1 MTIKLGESPGPKPVS
16 GRLRQSAKKVG
27 QGHKIFRCLGLF
39 ERNRQFTC
47 GHCGIG
53 KFVVVMQTPSD
64 SSKISRCDSKALLSD
79 ARYLTI
85 HGMMQRIS
93 GLKFCGRHIGLFMTA
108 YLLCSAAISE
118 ELLIAVASNFSGP
131 MAELV
136 KRFEA
141 QTGHDIQVAY
151 GSSGRLFAQI
161 RSGAPFQI
169 FLSADQDKPARLA
182 ELGLADSA
190 SRFTYA
196 SGELVLWSADS
207 SREVGIRT
215 PCCPRTC
222 KDSACQ
228 PRLAPYGT
236 AAADALDELGLSAHL
251 SGKIVQG
258 ENIAQ
263 TFQFVESGNAQLG
276 FVARSQVLS
285 LPETR
290 AGATWVVPDHL
301 YRPIRQDAVLL
312 NRAIGC
318 EACSDF

>member
-1 MTIKLGESPGPKPVS
+1 
-16 GRLRQSAKKVG
+16 
-27 QGHKIFRCLGLF
+27 
-39 ERNRQFTC
+39 
-47 GHCGIG
+47 
-53 KFVVVMQTPSD
+53 
-64 SSKISRCDSKALLSD
+64 
-79 ARYLTI
+79 
-85 HGMMQRIS
+85 MMQRIL
-93 GLKFCGRHIGLFMTA
+93 GLSFCGSRIGLFISA
-108 YLLCSAAISE
+108 YLLCGAVASE
-118 ELLIAVASNFSGP
+118 ELLIAVASNFSEP
-131 MAELV
+131 MAELA

-141 QTGHDIQVAY
+141 QTGHNIKVAY

-161 RSGAPFQI
+161 RSGAPFQV

-182 ELGLADSA
+182 DLGLADSA

-207 SREVGIRT
+207 SREVS
-215 PCCPRTC
+215 
-222 KDSACQ
+222 DSNALLSPDVHRIALAN

-236 AAADALDELGLSAHL
+236 AAAEALDELGLFAKL

-276 FVARSQVLS
+276 FVARSQVLT
-285 LPETR
+285 LTEIR

-318 EACSDF
+318 QVCSEFLGFLREDAQLALISASGYRVD

>member
-1 MTIKLGESPGPKPVS
+1 MVL
-16 GRLRQSAKKVG
+16 
-27 QGHKIFRCLGLF
+27 
-39 ERNRQFTC
+39 
-47 GHCGIG
+47 
-53 KFVVVMQTPSD
+53 QTPSD
-64 SSKISRCDSKALLSD
+64 SNNISRCDSKALLSD
-79 ARYLTI
+79 ARYPTI

-93 GLKFCGRHIGLFMTA
+93 SLSFCGSRIGLFISA
-108 YLLCSAAISE
+108 YLLCGAVASE

-131 MAELV
+131 MAELA

-141 QTGHDIQVAY
+141 QTGHNIKVAY

-161 RSGAPFQI
+161 RSGAPFQV

-182 ELGLADSA
+182 DLGLADSA

-196 SGELVLWSADS
+196 SGELVLWSVDS
-207 SREVGIRT
+207 SREVS
-215 PCCPRTC
+215 
-222 KDSACQ
+222 DSNALLSPDVHRIALAN

-236 AAADALDELGLSAHL
+236 AAAEALNELGLLAKL
-251 SGKIVQG
+251 SGKLVQG

-285 LPETR
+285 LTEIR

-318 EACSDF
+318 QVCSEFLSFLREDAQLALISASGYRVD

>member
-1 MTIKLGESPGPKPVS
+1 MVRRVLGP
-16 GRLRQSAKKVG
+16 R
-27 QGHKIFRCLGLF
+27 
-39 ERNRQFTC
+39 
-47 GHCGIG
+47 
-53 KFVVVMQTPSD
+53 
-64 SSKISRCDSKALLSD
+64 
-79 ARYLTI
+79 
-85 HGMMQRIS
+85 
-93 GLKFCGRHIGLFMTA
+93 FCGSQIGLFMCA
-108 YLLCSAAISE
+108 YLLCGAATSE
-118 ELLIAVASNFSGP
+118 ELLIAVASNFAGP

-169 FLSADQDKPARLA
+169 FLSADQDKPARLID
-182 ELGLADSA
+182 LGLADPA

-207 SREVGIRT
+207 RRRVGDPNALLSPDVQWI
-215 PCCPRTC
+215 
-222 KDSACQ
+222 ALAN

-236 AAADALDELGLSAHL
+236 AAAEVLDELDLSAHL

-263 TFQFVESGNAQLG
+263 TLQFVESGNAQLG

-285 LPETR
+285 LTETH
-290 AGATWVVPDHL
+290 AGANWVVPYHL
-301 YRPIRQDAVLL
+301 YRPIKQDAVLL
-312 NRAIGC
+312 NRALGC
-318 EACSDF
+318 QVCTEFLGFLREDAQRSFISASGYRDD

>member
-1 MTIKLGESPGPKPVS
+1 M
-16 GRLRQSAKKVG
+16 
-27 QGHKIFRCLGLF
+27 F
-39 ERNRQFTC
+39 
-47 GHCGIG
+47 
-53 KFVVVMQTPSD
+53 MQTPSD

-93 GLKFCGRHIGLFMTA
+93 SPSFCGSRIGLFISA
-108 YLLCSAAISE
+108 YLLCGAVASE

-131 MAELV
+131 MAELA

-141 QTGHDIQVAY
+141 QTGHNIQVAY

-161 RSGAPFQI
+161 RSGAPFQV

-207 SREVGIRT
+207 SREVRDLNALLSPDVHRI
-215 PCCPRTC
+215 
-222 KDSACQ
+222 ALAN
-228 PRLAPYGT
+228 PRLAPYG
-236 AAADALDELGLSAHL
+236 AAAAEALDELGLSAQL

-276 FVARSQVLS
+276 LVARSQVLS
-285 LPETR
+285 LTETR

-318 EACSDF
+318 EVCSEFLRFLREDAQRALISASGYRVD

>member
-1 MTIKLGESPGPKPVS
+1 
-16 GRLRQSAKKVG
+16 
-27 QGHKIFRCLGLF
+27 
-39 ERNRQFTC
+39 
-47 GHCGIG
+47 
-53 KFVVVMQTPSD
+53 
-64 SSKISRCDSKALLSD
+64 
-79 ARYLTI
+79 
-85 HGMMQRIS
+85 MMQRIL
-93 GLKFCGRHIGLFMTA
+93 GLRFCGSHIGLFMSA
-108 YLLCSAAISE
+108 YLLCGAAISE

-169 FLSADQDKPARLA
+169 FLSADQDKPARLVD
-182 ELGLADSA
+182 LGLADPA

-207 SREVGIRT
+207 SREVV
-215 PCCPRTC
+215 
-222 KDSACQ
+222 DSNALLSPDVQ
-228 PRLAPYGT
+228 WIALANPRLAPYGT
-236 AAADALDELGLSAHL
+236 AAAEVLDELNLSAHL

-263 TFQFVESGNAQLG
+263 TLQFVESGMPSLICGQISSVEPSRNPCWNKLG
-276 FVARSQVLS
+276 GSRS
-285 LPETR
+285 
-290 AGATWVVPDHL
+290 L

-318 EACSDF
+318 QVCSEFLSFLREDAQRSLISASGYRVD

>member
-1 MTIKLGESPGPKPVS
+1 MK
-16 GRLRQSAKKVG
+16 
-27 QGHKIFRCLGLF
+27 
-39 ERNRQFTC
+39 
-47 GHCGIG
+47 
-53 KFVVVMQTPSD
+53 
-64 SSKISRCDSKALLSD
+64 
-79 ARYLTI
+79 
-85 HGMMQRIS
+85 QRIS
-93 GLKFCGRHIGLFMTA
+93 GLGLCGSHIGLFMSS
-108 YLLCSAAISE
+108 YLLCGAAFSE

-169 FLSADQDKPARLA
+169 FLSADQDKPARLVD
-182 ELGLADSA
+182 LGLADPA

-207 SREVGIRT
+207 SREVV
-215 PCCPRTC
+215 
-222 KDSACQ
+222 DSNALLSPDVQ
-228 PRLAPYGT
+228 WIALANPRLAPYGT
-236 AAADALDELGLSAHL
+236 AAAEVLDELNLSAHL

-263 TFQFVESGNAQLG
+263 TLQFVESGNAQLG
-276 FVARSQVLS
+276 FVARSQVLN
-285 LPETR
+285 LPETP
-290 AGATWVVPDHL
+290 AGANWVVPDHL

-318 EACSDF
+318 QLCSEFLSFLREDAQRSLISASGYRVD